1 MSTPIAG
8 TDSTLFEPYL
18 NDWVVHPRSVTVFAS
33 GPGFSATV
41 SGDILTR
48 EPGTYY
54 FTLESKDQLTRIR
67 FSLHS
72 VKSMGH
78 TTIFLKA

>member
-8 TDSTLFEPYL
+8 SDRTLFEPYL
-18 NDWVVHPRSVTVFAS
+18 NDWVAHPRTVTVFAS
-33 GPGFSATV
+33 GSGFSATV
-41 SGDILTR
+41 CGDILTR
-48 EPGTYY
+48 EPGTDY
-54 FTLESKDQLTRIR
+54 FTLVSEDQLTRIR

-72 VKSMGH
+72 ISRMGH

>member
-8 TDSTLFEPYL
+8 SDRKLIEAYL
-18 NDWVVHPRSVTVFAS
+18 NDWVAYTRTITVFAS

-48 EPGTYY
+48 EPGTDY
-54 FTLESKDQLTRIR
+54 FTLESEDQLTRIR

-72 VKSMGH
+72 ISNMGH
-78 TTIFLKA
+78 ITIFLKA